1 MPLNRKKIGT
11 VLLTVLFLAVVFV
24 SSVNPIRESDSFYH
38 LKTGQVIWEA
48 RSIPHADIFS
58 YTAAGN
64 PWVPHEWL
72 AELIFFGVHSLAGF
86 WGLVFFAAA
95 LAALT
100 YWLIFQ
106 MALRQGGEP
115 WLSAL
120 LVFLLGY
127 LTFELWI
134 PRPQIFSF
142 FSLVLLVDLLERYR
156 AEGGKR
162 YLAYVAGLMLLW
174 ANLHAS
180 FLLGPVILG
189 GYFGA
194 ALLNRLFPRF
204 WSASWRIS
212 GCLEPKWLGGTFLAG
227 LALTL
232 LNPSGYKIFLYGF
245 YIRPAVEMLHV
256 TEWNSI
262 LVYFSDLRSR
272 FFIAELAVGDILLLW
287 WLGFRRV
294 SRDIVL
300 LVLLL
305 GFSVL
310 PFLAIRHVGYW
321 PLLAAP
327 LIAGLCS
334 ALLAR
339 LRSDWPTWFV
349 PAVVG
354 FSFLIILGAR
364 VFTFPR
370 GPVDSKVV
378 PVHAA
383 DFVKHN
389 HIPGPIFNLYN
400 EGGYLIWRFGPEA
413 KISIDGRS
421 EVYPTSTISQYFQVA
436 TGLSGW
442 QEFTD
447 RYGVNY
453 FFISYR
459 VNENIRK
466 LLEALTR
473 ADWRLVYWDDLI
485 TIYVRNSPRN
495 AEVIRNY
502 AYYHV
507 SPIREAGLIP
517 PSETKA
523 AGVEINR
530 LLDASPG
537 SEILLDYAK
546 RFLNSRTASRATSSR
561 P

>member
-1 MPLNRKKIGT
+1 MHTDRTEIGRF
-11 VLLTVLFLAVVFV
+11 LLAVLFLAAVFV
-24 SSVNPIRESDSFYH
+24 SSINPIRESDSFYH
-38 LKTGQVIWEA
+38 LKTGQVIWET
-48 RSIPHADIFS
+48 RSIPHADIYS
-58 YTAAGN
+58 YPAAGN

-72 AELIFFGVHSLAGF
+72 AELIFFAVHSLGGF
-86 WGLVFFAAA
+86 WGLILFPAA

-100 YWLIFQ
+100 YWLIFR
-106 MALRQGGEP
+106 MALRRGGEP

-142 FSLVLLVDLLERYR
+142 FFLVLLVYFLERYR
-156 AEGGKR
+156 AEGGRR
-162 YLAYVAGLMLLW
+162 YLAYSAGLMLLW

-180 FLLGPVILG
+180 FLLGLVILG

-194 ALLNRLFPRF
+194 AVLNRLFPRL
-204 WSASWRIS
+204 SASWRIS
-212 GCLEPKWLGGTFLAG
+212 GHLRPEWLGGTFLTG

-272 FFIAELAVGDILLLW
+272 FFISELAVGDILLLW

-294 SRDIVL
+294 SRDIIL

-327 LIAGLCS
+327 LIAAMCS
-334 ALLAR
+334 ALLTR
-339 LRSDWPTWFV
+339 PRSGWPLWFI
-349 PAVVG
+349 PGVVSL
-354 FSFLIILGAR
+354 SFLVILSAR
-364 VFTFPR
+364 VIAFPHA
-370 GPVDSKVV
+370 PIDSKAV
-378 PVHAA
+378 PVRAA
-383 DFVKHN
+383 DFVEQN
-389 HIPGPIFNLYN
+389 HIPGPVFNLYN
-400 EGGYLIWRFGPEA
+400 EGGYLIWRFGPGT
-413 KISIDGRS
+413 KISMDGRS
-421 EVYPTSTISQYFQVA
+421 EVYPTGTIAEYFRVA
-436 TGLSGW
+436 TGLPGW
-442 QEFTD
+442 QEFVN
-447 RYGVNY
+447 RHGVNY

-459 VNENIRK
+459 VNENVRK

-473 ADWRLVYWDDLI
+473 ADWRLIYWDDLI
-485 TIYVRNSPRN
+485 TIYARNSPEN
-495 AEVIRNY
+495 AAVIRSY

-507 SPIREAGLIP
+507 SPIREASLIP
-517 PSETKA
+517 LPETKA
-523 AGVEINR
+523 AGAEINR
-530 LLDASPG
+530 LLDASPD
-537 SEILLDYAK
+537 SQILLDYAR
-546 RFLNSRTASRATSSR
+546 RFLDSRTAPRATSSR